1 MRLPLITA
9 LMSVCFCVLAAAQE
23 RYVEVTAEGQAWVP
37 ADWAVLNTTLSVSGD
52 TVTEVQN
59 SYQQKKEKLDTALD
73 SMELRPVTLKIY
85 QASLKSGNGMTGGLG
100 LVVPGAAAAAPVAAT
115 EFTNSS
121 KVELRIKLADLAGD
135 PLLETVNVLHQKLKE
150 MEMGFAADSPT
161 SQELLTLEFAEPVKA
176 NQQAIKNAFQHAK
189 TKATVLA
196 ELAGGKLG
204 PAISIE
210 ELPETSTTS
219 QDAYT
224 QIIQFSM
231 GAMNL
236 QPGTNV
242 DDEGRIRASTTVRVR
257 FAIQ

>member
-1 MRLPLITA
+1 MRLPLIAA

-52 TVTEVQN
+52 SVTEVQN
-59 SYQQKKEKLDTALD
+59 SYQEKKENLDTALD

-85 QASLKSGNGMTGGLG
+85 QPSLKSGTGMTAIPGLMIPAG
-100 LVVPGAAAAAPVAAT
+100 GAAAPSPVS

-121 KVELRIKLADLAGD
+121 KVELRIDLADLAGD
-135 PLLETVNVLHQKLKE
+135 PLLETVNLLHKKLKE
-150 MEMGFAADSPT
+150 MEMGFAADGPT
-161 SQELLTLEFAEPVKA
+161 SQELLSMEFAEPVKA

-210 ELPETSTTS
+210 ELSETSTAS
-219 QDAYT
+219 QDTYT
-224 QIIQFSM
+224 QIIQLSM
-231 GAMNL
+231 GTMNL

-242 DDEGRIRASTTVRVR
+242 DDEGRIRTSTTVRVR